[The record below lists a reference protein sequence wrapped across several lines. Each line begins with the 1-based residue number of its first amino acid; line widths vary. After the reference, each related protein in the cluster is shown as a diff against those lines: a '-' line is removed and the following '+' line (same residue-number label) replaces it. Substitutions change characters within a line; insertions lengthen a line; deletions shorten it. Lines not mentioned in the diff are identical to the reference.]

1 MKQEKSSVPFE
12 QWSKPKKAFAVI
24 GLALGGTVQLVIN
37 TAIGYLGYVWFQYY
51 RIEDNHDLA
60 KDITHK
66 SELTADNITSSDT
79 LKIMTYNIGFGAYD
93 REYDFFMDSGD
104 MKDGTHIQGTH
115 SRGRNKSATQTNTDG
130 AVKLV
135 KDNNVDFAI
144 IQEVDTDSTR
154 SYHINQYKAMQGAYE
169 NYDSVFAS
177 NFHTA
182 YLAYPFT
189 EPMGIAN
196 SGLATLSKYKIESAI
211 RRSYPVDTSIYKLF
225 DLDRSFSVSRMKL
238 RNGKELVIGNSHM
251 SAYDEGGKIRA
262 KQLTFL
268 KEFLTEEA
276 NKGNYVIL
284 GGDFNH
290 DIAKSS
296 GLKEGDENY
305 KGYESYF
312 MTDEVHPNWV
322 AYLSESD
329 LPEGYKIGTSLN
341 APTCR
346 AAEMPYT
353 RVYNEQGDRTDA
365 PGNKYYLSNYSV
377 VIDGFIYSSNVE
389 KVSVTN
395 IGDSEVEFLYSDHNP
410 VVMEFK
416 LKF

>member
-12 QWSKPKKAFAVI
+12 QWSKPKKVFAVI
-24 GLALGGTVQLVIN
+24 GLTLGGVVQLVIN
-37 TAIGYLGYVWFQYY
+37 TAGGYLSYVWFQYY
-51 RIEDNHDLA
+51 RIEDNKDLTKEITSKSQLNA
-60 KDITHK
+60 TDITN
-66 SELTADNITSSDT
+66 ADT
-79 LKIMTYNIGFGAYD
+79 LKIMSYNIGFGAYD
-93 REYDFFMDSGD
+93 REYDFFMDGGY
-104 MKDGTHIQGTH
+104 MKDGSYKQGTH
-115 SRGRNKSATQTNTDG
+115 SRGRNKEATQTNTNG
-130 AVKLV
+130 AVQLV
-135 KDNNVDFAI
+135 KDQNVDFAL

-182 YLAYPFT
+182 YLMYPFT

-196 SGLATLSKYKIESAI
+196 SGLATLSKYKIESVV

-225 DLDRSFSVSRMKL
+225 DLDRAFSVSRMKL
-238 RNGKELVIGNSHM
+238 SNNKELVIGNSHM

-296 GLKEGDENY
+296 NLELDDPIYGKR
-305 KGYESYF
+305 ESYF
-312 MTDEVHPNWV
+312 MSDEKHPEWV
-322 AYLSESD
+322 AYLTEED
-329 LPEGYKIGTSLN
+329 LPDGYKIGASLN
-341 APTCR
+341 GPTCR

-353 RVYNEQGDRTDA
+353 RVSHPNGDRTAED
-365 PGNKYYLSNYSV
+365 GSKYYLSNYSV
-377 VIDGFIYSSNVE
+377 VIDGFIYSSNIQ

-395 IGDSEVEFLYSDHNP
+395 ISDAEVEFKYSDHNP

-416 LKF
+416 LDI